1 MADHSEE
8 SEIRSAVQFAV
19 IQICAQEETH
29 TKTKITPQAVRALSE
44 LTYLYATTSLRN
56 DLDAFATHAGRKTIH
71 EADVK
76 LVARKNPDSLLDK
89 LNQYADQNFTT
100 TSAPKLA
107 AAKPRKKETFFN
119 LDKEVLLS
127 SSDDDD
133 LNNPPKKVPKKSL
146 PPPSDSSLSS
156 ADENCFKLPARPE
169 QKKKLS
175 IHDDDSSSDSGI
187 ENSRPSTSRKAA
199 GFQPSYSAGGS
210 RIKSILD
217 QLSQDS
223 FEKDIDMDMQ
233 E

>member
-1 MADHSEE
+1 MADHEEE
-8 SEIRSAVQFAV
+8 SEIRAAIQFAV
-19 IQICAQEETH
+19 IQICAQEGAH

-76 LVARKNPDSLLDK
+76 LVARKNPDNLLDK
-89 LNQYADQNFTT
+89 INQYAEQNFTA
-100 TSAPKLA
+100 SAPKLN
-107 AAKPRKKETFFN
+107 AAKPRKKENSFN
-119 LDKEVLLS
+119 LDKDVLLS
-127 SSDDDD
+127 SSDEDD
-133 LNNPPKKVPKKSL
+133 LGNPPKKVPKKSL

-156 ADENCFKLPARPE
+156 ADEDCFKLPARPE
-169 QKKKLS
+169 RKQRLS
-175 IHDDDSSSDSGI
+175 IHDESSSDSSI
-187 ENSRPSTSRKAA
+187 ENTRPANSRATA
-199 GFQPSYSAGGS
+199 GFQPLYSAGGS

-223 FEKDIDMDMQ
+223 FEKETDMDVQ

>member
-1 MADHSEE
+1 MTDHQEE
-8 SEIRSAVQFAV
+8 SEIRAAIQFAV

-76 LVARKNPDSLLDK
+76 LVARKNPDNLLDK
-89 LNQYADQNFTT
+89 LNQYAEQSFT
-100 TSAPKLA
+100 TSAPKLST
-107 AAKPRKKETFFN
+107 AKPRKKEKFFN

-133 LNNPPKKVPKKSL
+133 LANPPKKVVKKSL
-146 PPPSDSSLSS
+146 PPPSDSSFSS
-156 ADENCFKLPARPE
+156 ADDACFKLPARPE
-169 QKKKLS
+169 RKQKLS
-175 IHDDDSSSDSGI
+175 TLADSSSDSSI
-187 ENSRPSTSRKAA
+187 ENSRPTTLRKAA
-199 GFQPSYSAGGS
+199 GFQPSYGAGGS

-223 FEKDIDMDMQ
+223 FEKDTDMDMP